1 MKRRNIDR
9 RLCRLGTLLLT
20 VALPCSWFYD
30 SALAGEAAK
39 ETRKKSASAPS
50 RTGKQ
55 NPAVGAGTPAAG
67 TETAKETKKKSE
79 SASSPL
85 SKQNPIVVTAD
96 WMEADRQKNT
106 IVYKGQVVAVQKDMT
121 MRGDKL
127 TALFD
132 PSAKQMKQAVVEGRS
147 VQIVQGD
154 KIATGTKA
162 VFDGAAQT
170 VTMTGNPV
178 IRQGNSEV
186 SGERIIFYMKEDRS
200 IAEGGANQ
208 RVKATIFTE
217 EMGKQPKSEEG
228 KAKEP

>member
-9 RLCRLGTLLLT
+9 RPCRLGTLLLT
-20 VALPCSWFYD
+20 VALLCSGLYE
-30 SALAGEAAK
+30 SARAGEAAK

-50 RTGKQ
+50 RAGKQ
-55 NPAVGAGTPAAG
+55 NPAAGAETSAA
-67 TETAKETKKKSE
+67 ETARETKKKSQ

-85 SKQNPIVVTAD
+85 SQQNPIVVTAD

-132 PSAKQMKQAVVEGRS
+132 PAAKQMKQAVVEGRS

-154 KIATGTKA
+154 RIATGTKA

-178 IRQGNSEV
+178 VRQGNSEV
-186 SGERIIFYMKEDRS
+186 SGERIIFYMKEDRA

-217 EMGKQPKSEEG
+217 EMGKQPKGEEG
-228 KAKEP
+228 AAKEP